1 MERLRYDANASDIIV
16 NNATGCYYLKA
27 PWLVGRQL
35 TKHPFSGR
43 RMPNGRLFVSYTDS
57 IEMYE
62 PDEYVAETE
71 FNQEKNNIERED
83 KNMNKNFTKDDLR
96 AGYVVRYRNGKLRMV
111 MPYLGGL
118 VLTDR
123 DGQWL
128 NVGTDLNDDLT
139 EKRDA
144 FITEGLLDVMEV
156 YGLNAYGNNTLH
168 ISTDNRILLWKRDEE
183 KPKKT
188 CDDCIHKVVCSHV
201 GMCEHFAE
209 KK

>member
-1 MERLRYDANASDIIV
+1 MTYLEKYREEHPGLSEEQYQSVVIRECPRTKYVRTRLCPEDLRWHNCHLTNDSRCPICWNREIPGTKPTNKTG
-16 NNATGCYYLKA
+16 NN
-27 PWLVGRQL
+27 
-35 TKHPFSGR
+35 
-43 RMPNGRLFVSYTDS
+43 
-57 IEMYE
+57 
-62 PDEYVAETE
+62 
-71 FNQEKNNIERED
+71 ERED
-83 KNMNKNFTKDDLR
+83 NTMSKKFTKADLR

-139 EKRDA
+139 EKRDS
-144 FITEGLLDVMEV
+144 FIAEGLLDVMEV
-156 YGLNAYGNNTLH
+156 YGLNAYGSNTLH
-168 ISTDNRILLWKRDEE
+168 ISTDDRILLWKRDEE